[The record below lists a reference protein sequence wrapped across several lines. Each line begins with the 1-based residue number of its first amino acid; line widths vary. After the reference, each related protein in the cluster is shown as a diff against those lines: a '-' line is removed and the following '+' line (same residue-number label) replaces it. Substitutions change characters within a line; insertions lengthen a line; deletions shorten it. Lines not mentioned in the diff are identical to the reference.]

1 MKPSN
6 LIVPLL
12 AIVIA
17 LSGNVMGETSIPARL
32 AAGHATKIVC
42 FGDSVTGVYY
52 HTGGRRAYTDVLG
65 STLADAYPGT
75 PIEAINAGV
84 SGNTTKNALERIE
97 KDVLVHKPDVVTV
110 MFGLND
116 MTRVPIEE
124 YRANLKEIL
133 ARVRATGAE
142 VVLCT
147 PNSVEDTADR
157 PTSKLMA
164 YADVVRAVAAEEGVV
179 LADVYQDFAAIRAD
193 DEQAWALLMS
203 DEIHPNMDGHE
214 QIASSIA
221 RAMVGRDFTV
231 DVAAPQPAV
240 PHTLE
245 LIRAKQPIE
254 ILAMPPYDT
263 LLERILRD
271 VAPDSPLK
279 ITPWEVAGKSLAE
292 IEESARAIR
301 DNPPDWV
308 FIAVPHEAEAAD
320 FDAFK
325 RHFTWTMNYA
335 LSFKLQAWDVTAVPP
350 GFLRAPS
357 GKSEEERDGWA
368 RTLIRAQDF
377 DLISGG
383 GGPEQAEASLR
394 AWLNGQL
401 AG

>member
-1 MKPSN
+1 MKRLFFAALCVAQFVATASASGDSG
-6 LIVPLL
+6 IVDRLN
-12 AIVIA
+12 A
-17 LSGNVMGETSIPARL
+17 LEP
-32 AAGHATKIVC
+32 TKVVC

-52 HTGGRRAYTDVLG
+52 HTGGRRAYTDVLK
-65 STLADAYPGT
+65 LALSEAWPKT

-97 KDVLVHKPDVVTV
+97 KDVLAHQPDVVTV

-116 MTRVPIEE
+116 MTRVAIED
-124 YRANLKEIL
+124 YRANLKEIIT
-133 ARVRATGAE
+133 RVRASGAE

-157 PTSKLMA
+157 PTAKLIE
-164 YADVVRAVAAEEGVV
+164 YAEVVRAVAAEEDVA
-179 LADVYQDFAAIRAD
+179 LADVYQDFAAIRAR

-214 QIASSIA
+214 QIARSIA
-221 RAMVGRDFTV
+221 RAMTGQDLTV
-231 DVAAPQPAV
+231 EVSAPQPAI
-240 PHTLE
+240 PHTLD

-254 ILAMPPYDT
+254 ILAMPPYDELLGRT
-263 LLERILRD
+263 LGEL
-271 VAPDSPLK
+271 APDSTLT
-279 ITPWEVAGKSLAE
+279 ITPWDVAGKSLAE
-292 IEESARAIR
+292 IEESAKAIR

-335 LSFKLQAWDVTAVPP
+335 LSFKLQEWDVIAVPP

-357 GKSEEERDGWA
+357 NKAEEERDGWA

-377 DLISGG
+377 ELIGG
-383 GGPEQAEASLR
+383 GGSPEQAEASLR
-394 AWLNGQL
+394 EWLKGQL
-401 AG
+401 EL